1 MHAVILAGG
10 RGVRLRPYTTAL
22 PKPLVPI
29 GEEYAIL
36 DIILQQL
43 KAQGFTRVTL
53 AIGHLG
59 SLIRAFVGDGDR
71 WGLEVDYSDEERPLS
86 TIGPILNFLDRLP
99 EHFLVMNGDVLTD
112 LNYAALL
119 QSHIDSRAPLT
130 VATYQRQV
138 KIDFGTL
145 ETENDKIVKF
155 REKPT
160 LSYGVSMGVYAMA
173 RATLAPYPRNV
184 PFGFDDLVLD
194 LLERDEPPTSYNFD
208 GYWLDIGR
216 PDDYDEAN
224 RVFEELRPALLTP
237 VHTVPAGVASRGAC
251 SSARPASSAARWP
264 GNWSVPVSWCRSAA
278 HNTILSTA
286 RPTSW
291 PRCCGRTS
299 RTWWS
304 TAPACCPAPRR
315 NWWPRTSW
323 SPRNWSTRCPLWTP
337 GWSRSARLGST
348 ESFHRGHP

>member
-1 MHAVILAGG
+1 MHVVILAGG
-10 RGVRLRPYTTAL
+10 RGVRLRPYTTAI

-43 KAQGFTRVTL
+43 RAQGFRRVTL

-59 SLIRAFVGDGDR
+59 ALIRAFASDGSR
-71 WGLEVDYSDEERPLS
+71 WGLKIDYVEEDKPLS
-86 TIGPILNFLDRLP
+86 TIGPVLNVLDRLP

-112 LNYAALL
+112 LDYARLL
-119 QSHIDSRAPLT
+119 EDHRSTGVPLT

-145 ETENDKIVKF
+145 ETSEKEIVSF

-160 LSYGVSMGVYAMA
+160 LFYSVSMGVYAIS
-173 RATLAPYPRNV
+173 RAALTEYPRNV

-194 LLERDEPPTSYNFD
+194 LLGRRPLPRAYGFD

-224 RVFEELRPALLTP
+224 DMFEEIKSRLLP
-237 VHTVPAGVASRGAC
+237 DGGRNSRI
-251 SSARPASSAARWP
+251 AA
-264 GNWSVPVSWCRSAA
+264 A
-278 HNTILSTA
+278 
-286 RPTSW
+286 
-291 PRCCGRTS
+291 
-299 RTWWS
+299 
-304 TAPACCPAPRR
+304 
-315 NWWPRTSW
+315 
-323 SPRNWSTRCPLWTP
+323 
-337 GWSRSARLGST
+337 
-348 ESFHRGHP
+348 